1 MDFRIIRRIARTELA
16 TLFYSPVAWIL
27 IVVLAA
33 QIGSAFID
41 ILNEI
46 VKVKALGNTITF
58 SATAGVVLGG
68 RGIYEVIQ
76 DSIYLYI
83 PLLTMNLMSREY
95 ASGSDKLLYSSPVSS
110 VEIIAGKFLATLG
123 CTAVLVGVLAL
134 PAIAVCV
141 VVPNPDVTLILAGL
155 ASMFLLI
162 MTYCSIGLFMS
173 ALTSYQVVAAVAT
186 LSALAIFNYI
196 GTVGQESPLFREITY
211 WLSIKGRASTMVGG
225 LVCTDDI
232 VYFLA
237 VTGFFLALSV
247 ILLEN
252 RKTRR
257 TNAEKC
263 LRYGSAAAV
272 LVLIAFISSRPA
284 LKAFWDATYADDRT
298 LSEESQE
305 VMKQLPGG
313 MTITT
318 YVDVQDEE
326 FSSYIPSQQMKDRE
340 HFKEYL
346 RFKPEVKMKY
356 VYYYSPIKDT
366 SLLNKYPGMSEE
378 QIAVELAAIKGYKHA
393 KLVSAESLKPEIDL
407 AEEGYQFVRVIR
419 RKSGEEARLRLFNDM
434 THHPSEKEISSAM
447 KKMIKDPVK
456 VATVTGHGER
466 SIKRR
471 SDRDFSLFAT
481 NGQLRNAMV
490 NQGFDMEEVV
500 LSEGIPENINILFIP
515 DPVSALSDEDMSAV
529 DAFVERGGNLMI
541 LTDSGRQDVIFGLLS
556 RFGVKAGHNV
566 EAEDNVLGR
575 ATQAAA
581 DKYRGFYAS
590 MRRRPAVNCVQMPG
604 AMSFEIADTSTF
616 KAVPLLVTDSLSID
630 GPQTLALALSHK
642 RGDEEKEQRVIIVGD
657 ADCFSNSVLQLVS
670 RDQNSRAYNFDMLP
684 GSFRWLC
691 YGEFPISPAH
701 KPYIDSDVKMT
712 PMQMP
717 VVRAI
722 YNYVIPAI
730 IALMGFFFI
739 YRRRKR

>member
-1 MDFRIIRRIARTELA
+1 MDTRIIRRIAKTELA

-27 IVVLAA
+27 LVVLAA
-33 QIGSAFID
+33 QIGGAFND

-46 VKVKALGNTITF
+46 VKIKALGRAITF

-68 RGIYEVIQ
+68 QGIYEVIQ

-110 VEIIAGKFLATLG
+110 KEIIAGKFLAMIYCTL
-123 CTAVLVGVLAL
+123 VLVGILAL
-134 PAIAVCV
+134 PAVAVCL
-141 VVPNPDVTLILAGL
+141 VVPHPDVTLMLACL
-155 ASMFLLI
+155 LSMFLLI

-173 ALTSYQVVAAVAT
+173 TLTSYQVVAAVAT
-186 LSALAIFNYI
+186 ISALAVFNFI

-232 VYFLA
+232 IYFLA

-252 RKTRR
+252 RKARR
-257 TNAEKC
+257 TAAGKC
-263 LRYGSAAAV
+263 LRYGAALAV
-272 LVLIAFISSRPA
+272 LVLVGFISSRPS
-284 LKAFWDATYADDRT
+284 LKAFWDATYADSRT

-318 YVDVQDEE
+318 YVDVQDGE
-326 FSSYIPSQQMKDRE
+326 FHNYVPSQQMKDLE

-346 RFKPEVKMKY
+346 RFKPEMKMKY

-366 SLLNKYPGMSEE
+366 SILNKYPGMSEE
-378 QIAVELAAIKGYKHA
+378 QIAKEIAKVKGYKNA
-393 KLVSAESLKPEIDL
+393 KLVTAESLKDEIDL

-419 RKSGEEARLRLFNDM
+419 RQSGEEARLRLFDDM
-434 THHPSEKEISSAM
+434 FHHPQEKEISSAM

-466 SIKRR
+466 SVKRK

-481 NGQLRNAMV
+481 NGRFRNAMI
-490 NQGFDMEEVV
+490 NQGFDLEEIE
-500 LSEGIPENINILFIP
+500 LSEGVPENIHILFIP
-515 DPVSALSDEDMSAV
+515 DPLRSFSDDDLAAV
-529 DAFVERGGNLMI
+529 DSFIERGGNLMI
-541 LTDSGRQDVIFGLLS
+541 LTDAGRQSVINPLLS
-556 RFGVKAGHNV
+556 RFGVKAGVDIDSENNV
-566 EAEDNVLGR
+566 SGR

-581 DKYRGFYAS
+581 DEMKGFYRS
-590 MRRRPAVNCVQMPG
+590 MMRHQATSSVEMPG
-604 AMSFEIADTSTF
+604 AVALESIDTSVFSPIT
-616 KAVPLLVTDSLSID
+616 LLRSD
-630 GPQTLALALSHK
+630 TLATIGSKALAMALK
-642 RGDEEKEQRVIIVGD
+642 RSVDDGKEQRIIVVGD
-657 ADCFSNSVLQLVS
+657 ADCYSNSFLQLAS
-670 RDQNSRAYNFDMLP
+670 RQQNRAYNFDMLP
-684 GSFRWLC
+684 HSFRWLC

-701 KPYIDSDVKMT
+701 KPYKDSDIKIT
-712 PMQMP
+712 PMHMP
-717 VVRAI
+717 WIKSLYGYIIPGLIAFLGVAI
-722 YNYVIPAI
+722 
-730 IALMGFFFI
+730 I

>member
-1 MDFRIIRRIARTELA
+1 MDFRIIRRIAKTELA

-33 QIGSAFID
+33 QIGSSFID

-46 VKVKALGNTITF
+46 VKIKALGNTITF

-134 PAIAVCV
+134 PTVAVCM
-141 VVPNPDVTLILAGL
+141 VVPNPDVTLMLACL

-186 LSALAIFNYI
+186 LSALAVFNYI
-196 GTVGQESPLFREITY
+196 GTVGQESPIFREITY

-252 RKTRR
+252 RKARR
-257 TNAEKC
+257 TAFQKS
-263 LRYGSAAAV
+263 LRYGAAAAV
-272 LVLIAFISSRPA
+272 LMVIGFVSSRPA
-284 LKAFWDATYADDRT
+284 LKAFWDATYVDDRT
-298 LSEESQE
+298 LSEESQK

-326 FSSYIPSQQMKDRE
+326 FSNYVPSQQMKDKE
-340 HFKEYL
+340 HFKEYI
-346 RFKPEVKMKY
+346 RFKPEIRMKY
-356 VYYYSPIKDT
+356 VYYYSPIMDT
-366 SLLNKYPGMSEE
+366 ALLNKYPGMSDE

-447 KKMIKDPVK
+447 KKMINDPVK

-466 SIKRR
+466 SVRRR

-481 NGQLRNAMV
+481 NGQFRNAMV

-500 LSEGIPENINILFIP
+500 LSEGVPEDINILFIP
-515 DPVSALSDEDMSAV
+515 DPASVLSDEDLSAV

-541 LTDSGRQDVIFGLLS
+541 LTDAGRQDVISGLLS
-556 RFGVKAGHNV
+556 RFGVKAGEDIELDGNV
-566 EAEDNVLGR
+566 MGR

-581 DKYRGFYAS
+581 DKFKGFYAS
-590 MRRRPAVNCVQMPG
+590 MRRNPARTSVQMPG
-604 AMSFEIADTSTF
+604 AMSMEIADTSTF
-616 KAVPLLVTDSLSID
+616 KALPLLVSDSLSTA
-630 GPQTLALALSHK
+630 GPQTLALALTRK
-642 RGDEEKEQRVIIVGD
+642 RGENEKEQRVIIVGD

-670 RDQNSRAYNFDMLP
+670 SDQSSRAYNFDMLP

-701 KPYIDSDVKMT
+701 KPYIDSDVRLT

-717 VVRAI
+717 LVRAL
-722 YNYVIPAI
+722 YNYVIPAV
-730 IALMGFFFI
+730 IALVGI
-739 YRRRKR
+739 VILYRRRKR